1 MIIWKIKKDGKFSSG
16 GWPKWNGVGKT
27 WYRYPSQHLKQLN
40 ERVASIRSRNPNIA
54 HPYEGATIVKY
65 ELMEISEE
73 NL

>member
-16 GWPKWNGVGKT
+16 GWPKWNSVGKV
-27 WYRYPSQHLKQLN
+27 WHRYPLQHLKQLN
-40 ERVASIRSRNPNIA
+40 ERVADIRSHHPSFI

-65 ELMEISEE
+65 ELTEISEE